1 MLLNRKSAQPK
12 ELPMSTPIKSTHI
25 HKKAQPS
32 KATPQV
38 KIVAKPQPTGLSREE
53 LRQIVLEIL
62 G

>member
-1 MLLNRKSAQPK
+1 MSTTMKSA
-12 ELPMSTPIKSTHI
+12 HI

-32 KATPQV
+32 KASPQV
-38 KIVAKPQPTGLSREE
+38 KTVVKPQPTGLSREE

>member
-1 MLLNRKSAQPK
+1 MSTSIKSA
-12 ELPMSTPIKSTHI
+12 HI

-32 KATPQV
+32 KLMPQA
-38 KIVAKPQPTGLSREE
+38 KTAPKPQPTGLSREE

>member
-1 MLLNRKSAQPK
+1 
-12 ELPMSTPIKSTHI
+12 MSTSIKSTQI

-32 KATPQV
+32 KSTPQV
-38 KIVAKPQPTGLSREE
+38 KTATKPQPTGLSREE